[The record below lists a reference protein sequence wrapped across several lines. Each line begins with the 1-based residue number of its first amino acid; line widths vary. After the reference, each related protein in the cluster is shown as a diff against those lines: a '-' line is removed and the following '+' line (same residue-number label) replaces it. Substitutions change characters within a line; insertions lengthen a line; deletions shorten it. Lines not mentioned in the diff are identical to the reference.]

1 MNHLPRLA
9 AVALVIF
16 ALPNLVAQTAAKPDK
31 PGRLICTVLKGP
43 TLNKIVSPK
52 YPASARARGALGP
65 LLLSIKIDGQGAPHD
80 VKILKGDTDLAKAL
94 SDVIDQWRF
103 QPYKLNGRSVEIQ
116 TELAVKFHFVL

>member
-1 MNHLPRLA
+1 MNHLHRLA

-16 ALPNLVAQTAAKPDK
+16 VLPSLVAQTAAKADK
-31 PGRLICTVLKGP
+31 PRRLICTVLKGP
-43 TLNKIVSPK
+43 TLKKMVSPK

-65 LLLSIKIDGQGAPHD
+65 VLLSVTIDKQGAPHN
-80 VKILKGDTDLAKAL
+80 VKILKGDPDLAKAL

-116 TELAVKFHFVL
+116 TELAVKFDPVL